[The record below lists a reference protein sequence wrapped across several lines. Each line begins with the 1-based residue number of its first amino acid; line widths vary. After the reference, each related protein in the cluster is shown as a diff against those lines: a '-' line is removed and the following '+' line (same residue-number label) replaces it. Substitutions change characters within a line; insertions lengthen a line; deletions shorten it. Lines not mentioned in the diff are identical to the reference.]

1 MKRIALVGHCG
12 PDSSYLVM
20 AARRAAPEAAVE
32 RVDDEQALKAFV
44 EAGGCVLLVNRV
56 LDGEFAD
63 QNGIELIR
71 RVNDDPVARGRVRS
85 LLVSNYPDAQV
96 SAEQAGA
103 MPGFGK
109 RDIGSERV
117 SAAIQAAL
125 GAVGV

>member
-1 MKRIALVGHCG
+1 
-12 PDSSYLVM
+12 
-20 AARRAAPEAAVE
+20 
-32 RVDDEQALKAFV
+32 
-44 EAGGCVLLVNRV
+44 
-56 LDGEFAD
+56 
-63 QNGIELIR
+63 
-71 RVNDDPVARGRVRS
+71 
-85 LLVSNYPDAQV
+85 V